1 MGHRFSK
8 VAALLVAGTLVAAT
22 SVVTAAGASTSGA
35 ARAKKGLPGVK
46 GSLTIGVFNPFSGAT
61 ASFGPLMMA
70 GCVPAERLINQNG
83 GIYGHHVTCT
93 PVDTRGDPVDA
104 VPAANKLVATAHNL
118 IMVIGPSSDE
128 ALATVPIFQAAKV
141 PMFPDAGNAAFDR
154 SRYTYLWRLIPPDAA
169 TGVAM
174 AIWAHKKGYKRGA
187 NIYTS
192 AVGYG
197 TGPAGIDAGFP
208 AVGGKVVYRAV
219 LTPNQPTYEST
230 ITAMLAKNPQVIF
243 YEAGPSTSATFFSEL
258 KALGHVLPTIG
269 PEAIYE
275 PQWDSAVSG
284 VIGKS
289 NLAKTVTIVEGF
301 VTTAAKGFSVWKR
314 ALLGSASQVKTAS
327 TYTTDPFALA
337 NYNATNMVAL
347 AILVKHSVNTTVI
360 NKTLNSIITPG
371 KNKTVCNSYAQCK
384 KAILQGKKIQY
395 VGATGPVK
403 LNKYHNA
410 GGTYHV
416 ITDSLTP
423 KSLGK
428 IAGADVV
435 PVIEKAKITTTP

>member
-1 MGHRFSK
+1 MRHRFANVAGA
-8 VAALLVAGTLVAAT
+8 VAAGSLIAALAGGAG
-22 SVVTAAGASTSGA
+22 AGASGQHAKSLSG
-35 ARAKKGLPGVK
+35 VS
-46 GSLTIGVFNPFSGAT
+46 GSLTIGVFNPFSGST

-70 GCVPAERLINQNG
+70 GCVPAARAINQSG
-83 GIYGHHVTCT
+83 GIDGHKVVCT

-128 ALATVPIFQAAKV
+128 ALATVPIFQNAKV

-174 AIWAHKKGYKRGA
+174 AVWAHKKGYTRAA

-208 AVGGKVVYRAV
+208 TVGGKVVYSAV
-219 LTPNQPTYEST
+219 LTPDQPTYEST
-230 ITAMLAKNPQVIF
+230 ITAMLAKHPQVIF

-258 KALGHVLPTIG
+258 KSLGHVLPTIG

-275 PQWDSAVSG
+275 PQWNHAVSG
-284 VIGKS
+284 VIGTG
-289 NLAKTVTIVEGF
+289 NLAKTVSIVEGY
-301 VTTAAKGFSVWKR
+301 VTNKAKGFPVWKN
-314 ALLGSASQVKTAS
+314 ALLGSAAQVKTAS
-327 TYTTDPFALA
+327 TYLTDPFALA
-337 NYNATNMVAL
+337 NYNGVNMVAL
-347 AILVKHSVNTTVI
+347 AILEKNTINTSVI
-360 NKTLNSIITPG
+360 NKTMNSVITPG
-371 KNKTVCNSYAQCK
+371 AGKAVCNSFVQCK
-384 KAILQGKKIQY
+384 NLIAKGKKIQY
-395 VGATGPVK
+395 VGATGPIK

-410 GGTYHV
+410 GGTYHI
-416 ITDSLTP
+416 ITDALKP

-428 IAGADVV
+428 VSGADVV
-435 PVIEKAKITTTP
+435 PVIEKAKITTKP